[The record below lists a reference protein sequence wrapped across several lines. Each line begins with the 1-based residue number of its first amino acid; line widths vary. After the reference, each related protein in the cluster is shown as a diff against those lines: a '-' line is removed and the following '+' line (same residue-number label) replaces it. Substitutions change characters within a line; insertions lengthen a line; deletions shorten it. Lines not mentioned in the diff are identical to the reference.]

1 MSVPLS
7 DVGLYGLAVMGQ
19 NFALNMAEH
28 GFSVSVCN
36 RSPDKVD
43 TTVQRAKDE
52 GGLPLVGHK
61 DVKDFVLSLS
71 RPRKI
76 IILVQAGKP
85 VDDTIHAISQHC
97 EEGDIIVDG
106 GNEWF
111 PNSLR
116 RAKELEPKG
125 ILFVGM
131 GISGGEEGA
140 RKGPSLMPG
149 GPRAAFDALE
159 PILIKCAAQV
169 DGSPCTTYLGE
180 IGSGN
185 YVKMVHNGIEYGDM
199 QLIAEAY
206 DVLKIAGGLS
216 NAELGDVFKEWNS
229 GELESFLIEITAII
243 LKKKDDLAGA
253 DKDVYLVDKILDKT
267 GMKGTGRWVVQEAA
281 ERSVAAPTI
290 TASLD
295 ARYLSGLK
303 EQRVVASKILNGPTE
318 IPSVDK
324 QQLIDDV
331 RQALYA
337 SKICSYAQGLN
348 LIREAGVQNGWKI
361 DLGEC
366 ARIWKG
372 GCIIR
377 AAFLD
382 RIKSA
387 YVKDPSLNSLLI
399 DADFA
404 NELNARHFSW
414 RRVVSLAVASGI
426 PTPSFSGSLNYFD
439 MYRRAS
445 LPANLTQAQRD
456 FFGGHSYERTDREG
470 NFHCEW
476 TNAHHSIGNVAER
489 NRGNL

>member
-1 MSVPLS
+1 MSGLS

-19 NFALNMAEH
+19 NFALNMASH
-28 GFSVSVCN
+28 GFKVSVCN
-36 RSPDKVD
+36 RSPDKID
-43 TTVQRAKDE
+43 TTVARARAE
-52 GGLPLVGHK
+52 GDLPLVGFK
-61 DVKDFVLSLS
+61 DVAEFVASLA
-71 RPRKI
+71 RPRKV
-76 IILVQAGKP
+76 IILVMAGKP
-85 VDDTIHAISQHC
+85 VDDTIAALAAHM
-97 EEGDIIVDG
+97 EPGDIIVDG

-111 PNSLR
+111 PNSVR
-116 RAKELEPKG
+116 RAEELESRG

-140 RKGPSLMPG
+140 RNGPSLMPG
-149 GPRAAFDALE
+149 GPRQAFDALE
-159 PILIKCAAQV
+159 DILVKCAAQV
-169 DGSPCTTYLGE
+169 DDGACTTYLGPV
-180 IGSGN
+180 GSGN

-206 DVLKIAGGLS
+206 DILKIAGGLT
-216 NAELGDVFKEWNS
+216 NEELAEVFEDWNK
-229 GELESFLIEITAII
+229 GELESFLIEITAKIFA
-243 LKKKDDLAGA
+243 KRDDLTNDGF
-253 DKDVYLVDKILDKT
+253 LVDKILDQT
-267 GMKGTGRWVVQEAA
+267 GMKGTGRWTVQEAA
-281 ERSVAAPTI
+281 ERSIAAPTI

-295 ARYLSGLK
+295 ARYLSARK
-303 EQRVVASKILNGPTE
+303 QERVVASKVLNGPSE
-318 IPSVDK
+318 IPAVDK

-348 LIREAGVQNGWKI
+348 LIREAGVQMGWDI

-387 YVKDPSLNSLLI
+387 YAKDPTLISLLV
-399 DADFA
+399 DPDFA
-404 NELNARHFSW
+404 QELNARQYSW

-426 PTPSFSGSLNYFD
+426 PTPSFSGSLNYYDSF
-439 MYRRAS
+439 RRDR

-456 FFGGHSYERTDREG
+456 FFGGHTYERTDREG
-470 NFHCEW
+470 RFHCEW
-476 TNAHHSIGNVAER
+476 TDAHHSIGNVAER
-489 NRGNL
+489 VRGNL